1 MDLKVYAENISKK
14 AKRSQKDLIKINTDI
29 KNKAL
34 IRAAELI
41 IEKKDKIQ
49 EENRKDLEKAEK
61 KGYTKALL
69 DRLTLNEKRINGMVQ
84 VLKDVASL
92 PDPVGQIISMLT
104 RPNGLKIGRMRVPLG
119 TIMIIY
125 EARPN
130 VTVEAASLCMK
141 SSNAVILKGGS
152 ETINSNKI
160 LVDILKQAAR
170 ETGFPEDAIQFVE
183 TTDREVVDY
192 LLQMDQYIDVVIP
205 RGGESLIRAVSEKA
219 KMPVIKHY
227 KGVCNLYVDNEADME
242 KALNIAFN
250 AKVQRPSVCNAI
262 ENLIVH
268 REIAEQFLPEI
279 AYYFGKAGVEMR
291 CDPISLEILSDHPK
305 AHDTEIVPAKEE
317 DYYEEFL
324 DLVIAVKVVEDL
336 DEAIDFIHKYGSN
349 HSESIVTENYT
360 KGMRF
365 INEVDSA
372 AVYINASTR
381 FTDGNEFGLGAE
393 MGISTDKIHARGPMG
408 LEELTIPKFIIFGN
422 GQIRDNFGIPREEEK
437 EMQVNKE
444 ACDLR

>member
-1 MDLKVYAENISKK
+1 MDLKIYAENIAQK
-14 AKRSQKDLIKINTDI
+14 AKESQKFLRQINTDI

-34 IRAAELI
+34 LRAAELLL
-41 IEKKDKIQ
+41 EKKDILQK
-49 EENRKDLEKAEK
+49 ENQKDLEKAEK
-61 KGYTKALL
+61 KGYSKALL
-69 DRLTLNEKRINGMVQ
+69 DRLALNEKRINGMID
-84 VLKDVASL
+84 VLKEVASL
-92 PDPVGQIISMLT
+92 PDPVGQIISMWT
-104 RPNGLKIGRMRVPLG
+104 RPNGLKVGRMRVPLG

-130 VTVEAASLCMK
+130 VTIEAAALCMK

-152 ETINSNKI
+152 ETINSNRI

-170 ETGFPEDAIQFVE
+170 ETGFPEEAIQFVD
-183 TTDREVVDY
+183 TTDREVVNH
-192 LLQMDQYIDVVIP
+192 LLELDQYIDVVIP
-205 RGGESLIRAVSEKA
+205 RGGEGLIRAVAEKA

-227 KGVCNLYVDNEADME
+227 KGVCNLYIDNEADMD
-242 KALNIAFN
+242 KALNIAYN

-268 REIAEQFLPEI
+268 REIAEKFLPEI
-279 AYYFGKAGVEMR
+279 AYYYGKAGVEMR
-291 CDPISLEILSDHPK
+291 CDEVSLSILKDHPK
-305 AHDTEIVPAKEE
+305 AKDTEIVPVTEE

-324 DLVIAVKVVEDL
+324 DLIIAVKVVDSL

-365 INEVDSA
+365 INEVDSS

-381 FTDGNEFGLGAE
+381 FTDGYEFGLGAE

-408 LEELTIPKFIIFGN
+408 LEELTIPKFVIFGN
-422 GQIRDNFGIPREEEK
+422 GQIRDNFGIPKEEE
-437 EMQVNKE
+437 EIEINRE

>member
-1 MDLKVYAENISKK
+1 MDLYKYAEELAKK
-14 AKRSQKDLIKINTDI
+14 AKKSQIKLRKITTDT

-34 IRAAELI
+34 LRAAELL
-41 IEKKDKIQ
+41 IERKKEIQ
-49 EENRKDLEKAEK
+49 EANEKDLEFAEK
-61 KGYTKALL
+61 KGYSKALL
-69 DRLTLNEKRINGMVQ
+69 DRLALNEKRINGMVQ

-92 PDPVGQIISMLT
+92 PDPVGEIISMWT
-104 RPNGLKIGRMRVPLG
+104 RPNGLKIGQMRVPLG

-130 VTVEAASLCMK
+130 VTIEAASLCMK

-152 ETINSNKI
+152 ETINSNRV
-160 LVDILKQAAR
+160 LVDIIKQASR
-170 ETGFPEDAIQFVE
+170 ETGFPEDAIQFVD
-183 TTDREVVDY
+183 TTDREVVNH
-192 LLQMDQYIDVVIP
+192 LLEMDNYIDVVIP
-205 RGGESLIRAVSEKA
+205 RGGEGLIRAVAEKA

-227 KGVCNLYVDNEADME
+227 KGVCNLYVDSEADLE

-250 AKVQRPSVCNAI
+250 AKVERPSVCNAI

-268 REIAEQFLPEI
+268 KEIAEKFLPEI
-279 AYYFGKAGVEMR
+279 AYYYGKAGVEMR
-291 CDPISLEILSDHPK
+291 CDETALNILKDDPK
-305 AHDTEIVPAKEE
+305 AKDTEIVPAKEE

-324 DLVIAVKVVEDL
+324 DLIIAVKVVDSL
-336 DEAIDFIHKYGSN
+336 DEAIDFIHKYGSS
-349 HSESIVTENYT
+349 HSESIITENYE

-408 LEELTIPKFIIFGN
+408 LKELTIPKFVIFGN
-422 GQIRDNFGIPREEEK
+422 GQIRNNVGIPEENEK
-437 EMQVNKE
+437 VQINKE
-444 ACDLR
+444 ACELK

>member
-1 MDLKVYAENISKK
+1 MSLKIYAENIAKK
-14 AKRSQKDLIKINTDI
+14 AKKSQKFLRQINTDI

-34 IRAAELI
+34 LRAAELLF
-41 IEKKDKIQ
+41 EKKDILQK
-49 EENRKDLEKAEK
+49 ENQKDLEKAEK
-61 KGYTKALL
+61 KGYSKALL
-69 DRLTLNEKRINGMVQ
+69 DRLALNEKRINGMVD
-84 VLKDVASL
+84 VLKEVASL
-92 PDPVGQIISMLT
+92 PDPVGQIISMWT
-104 RPNGLKIGRMRVPLG
+104 RPNGLKVGRMRVPLG

-130 VTVEAASLCMK
+130 VTVEAAALCMK

-152 ETINSNKI
+152 ETINSNRV

-170 ETGFPEDAIQFVE
+170 ETGFPEDAIQFVNS
-183 TTDREVVDY
+183 TDREVVNH
-192 LLQMDQYIDVVIP
+192 LLELDQYIDVVIP
-205 RGGESLIRAVSEKA
+205 RGGEGLIRAVAEKA

-227 KGVCNLYVDNEADME
+227 KGVCNLYIDNEADMD
-242 KALNIAFN
+242 KALNIAYN

-268 REIAEQFLPEI
+268 KDIAEKFLPEI
-279 AYYFGKAGVEMR
+279 AYYYGKAGVEMR
-291 CDPISLEILSDHPK
+291 CDEVSLSILKDHPK
-305 AHDTEIVPAKEE
+305 AKDTEIVPATEE

-324 DLVIAVKVVEDL
+324 DLIIAVKIVDSL

-365 INEVDSA
+365 INEVDSS

-381 FTDGNEFGLGAE
+381 FTDGYEFGLGAE

-408 LEELTIPKFIIFGN
+408 LEELTIPKFVIFGN
-422 GQIRDNFGIPREEEK
+422 GQIRDNFGIPREEE
-437 EMQVNKE
+437 EVEINRE